1 MPNQTSPSD
10 SPASAHAAN
19 MHASPDMDY
28 CPLMPTYGPPS
39 VQFVSGS
46 GSYLTDNEGRTYLD
60 FLSGLAV
67 TSLGHAH
74 PDVAAAISEQANTLL
89 HVSNLFGT
97 VPQTEL
103 AQTINRLQGGGGQV
117 FFCNSG
123 AESLEC
129 AIKLARKYGGHG
141 RHVVVSALRSFHG
154 RTLATLHATGQPE
167 KHEIFQPLPEGFRHV
182 PYNDADALEAAL
194 DPSCAAVLLEV
205 CQGEGG
211 VNVADEQYLQKVR
224 QICNERDLL
233 LIFDEVQTGFAR
245 CGKWFAWQH
254 YFAADQGGGGAGAG
268 AAGAAGGQ
276 DLRPDV
282 VTMAKALGNGMP
294 IGAVWAKRD
303 VAAAFS
309 PGDHATTFGGQPL
322 AAAAGRA
329 VLKVME
335 EINAPQL
342 AQVRGAELAAALE
355 ALPAV
360 ASTRGMGLLLAAEL
374 DPEVM
379 AATGAEVAAAC
390 LKAGL
395 VVNGIT
401 PTAVRFAPPLTV
413 SSQEIT
419 EAVEIFGEVLA
430 SLGAAAQAAGSLA
443 AG

>member
-1 MPNQTSPSD
+1 MPTTTAP
-10 SPASAHAAN
+10 HAGA
-19 MHASPDMDY
+19 MHAPTDLEH

-46 GSYLTDNEGRTYLD
+46 GSRLTDNEGRSYLD

-74 PDVAAAISEQANTLL
+74 PAVAAAISEQANTLL
-89 HVSNLFGT
+89 HVSNLFAT
-97 VPQTEL
+97 EPQTEL

-167 KHEIFQPLPEGFRHV
+167 KHEIFQPLPDGFRHV
-182 PYNDADALEAAL
+182 PYNDTQALTDAL

-211 VNVADEQYLQKVR
+211 VNVADHDYLQQVR
-224 QICNERDLL
+224 QICDERDLL
-233 LIFDEVQTGFAR
+233 LILDEVQTGFAR
-245 CGKWFAWQH
+245 TGKWFAWQH
-254 YFAADQGGGGAGAG
+254 YFAADGAV
-268 AAGAAGGQ
+268 
-276 DLRPDV
+276 RPDV

-294 IGAVWAKRD
+294 IGAVWAKREI
-303 VAAAFS
+303 AGAFA

-322 AAAAGRA
+322 AASAGRA
-329 VLKVME
+329 VLRVME
-335 EINAPQL
+335 EIDAPAL
-342 AQVRGAELAAALE
+342 AQARGAELAAALE
-355 ALPAV
+355 ALPQIV
-360 ASTRGMGLLLAAEL
+360 STRGMGLLLAAEL
-374 DPEVM
+374 DPTAVS
-379 AATGAEVAAAC
+379 ATGPEIAAAC

-395 VVNGIT
+395 VINGIT
-401 PTAVRFAPPLTV
+401 PTAVRMAPALTV
-413 SSQEIT
+413 SSDEIA
-419 EAVEIFGEVLA
+419 EAVGIFAGVLKA
-430 SLGAAAQAAGSLA
+430 LEE
-443 AG
+443 

>member
-1 MPNQTSPSD
+1 MTTTSTTSGSTTD
-10 SPASAHAAN
+10 THAVA
-19 MHASPDMDY
+19 MHAPADVEH

-39 VQFVSGS
+39 VQFVRGS
-46 GSYLTDNEGRTYLD
+46 GTQLWDNDGNVYLD

-74 PDVAAAISEQANTLL
+74 PAVAAAIAEQANTLL
-89 HVSNLFGT
+89 HVSNLFAT
-97 VPQTEL
+97 EPQTEL

-141 RHVVVSALRSFHG
+141 RYVVVSALRSFHG

-182 PYNDADALEAAL
+182 PYNDAEALKAAL

-211 VNVADEQYLQKVR
+211 VNVADPEYLQQVR
-224 QICNERDLL
+224 EICDERDLL

-245 CGKWFAWQH
+245 TGKWFAWQH
-254 YFAADQGGGGAGAG
+254 YFSVDGNEPGAGTNDA
-268 AAGAAGGQ
+268 
-276 DLRPDV
+276 RPDV
-282 VTMAKALGNGMP
+282 VTMAKALGNGVP
-294 IGAVWAKRD
+294 IGAVWAKRH

-322 AAAAGRA
+322 AASAGRA
-329 VLKVME
+329 VLQTME
-335 EINAPQL
+335 AIDAPKL
-342 AQVRGAELAAALE
+342 AQERGAELTAALE
-355 ALPAV
+355 ALPFV
-360 ASTRGMGLLLAAEL
+360 SSTRGMGLLLAAEL
-374 DPEVM
+374 DPEKVP
-379 AATGAEVAAAC
+379 ATGPEVAAAC

-395 VVNGIT
+395 VVNGIS
-401 PTAVRFAPPLTV
+401 PTALRFAPPLTI
-413 SSQEIT
+413 SSEEIA
-419 EAVEIFGEVLA
+419 EGIGIIAAVLSELA
-430 SLGAAAQAAGSLA
+430 SAQENK
-443 AG
+443 

>member
-1 MPNQTSPSD
+1 
-10 SPASAHAAN
+10 
-19 MHASPDMDY
+19 MHASNDVQY

-39 VQFVSGS
+39 VQFVRGS
-46 GSYLTDNEGRTYLD
+46 GTQLWDNDGRVYLD

-74 PDVAAAISEQANTLL
+74 PAVAAAIAEQANTLL
-89 HVSNLFGT
+89 HVSNLFAT
-97 VPQTEL
+97 EPQTEL

-129 AIKLARKYGGHG
+129 AIKLARKHGGHG

-182 PYNDADALEAAL
+182 PYNDAEALRAAL

-211 VNVADEQYLQKVR
+211 VNVADPEYLQQVR
-224 QICNERDLL
+224 EICDERDLL

-245 CGKWFAWQH
+245 TGKWFAWQH
-254 YFAADQGGGGAGAG
+254 YFGPDGSSDA
-268 AAGAAGGQ
+268 
-276 DLRPDV
+276 RPDV
-282 VTMAKALGNGMP
+282 VTMAKALGNGVP
-294 IGAVWAKRD
+294 IGAVWAKRE

-322 AAAAGRA
+322 ATSAGRA
-329 VLKVME
+329 VLATME
-335 EINAPQL
+335 AIDAPRL
-342 AQVRGAELAAALE
+342 AQERGAELASALE
-355 ALPAV
+355 ALPFIS
-360 ASTRGMGLLLAAEL
+360 STRGMGLLLAAEL
-374 DPEVM
+374 DPEKVS
-379 AATGAEVAAAC
+379 ATGAEVAAAC

-395 VVNGIT
+395 VVNGIS
-401 PTAVRFAPPLTV
+401 PTALRFAPPLTI
-413 SSQEIT
+413 SSEEIVEGVGIFAAVLSELVKTQE
-419 EAVEIFGEVLA
+419 EK
-430 SLGAAAQAAGSLA
+430 
-443 AG
+443 